1 MKVYS
6 SESHTMTGLVDSLH
20 LISEGESK
28 DSYQDFSSRP
38 DIQLSK
44 LLDEDVKDMIGARR

>member
-1 MKVYS
+1 
-6 SESHTMTGLVDSLH
+6 MTGLVDSLH